1 MFLEY
6 GVNDHG
12 ELVRIDETGRGRL
25 DGVYCPYCR
34 RPLLARKGKVLAP
47 HFAHDGETCRAADRD
62 ADVINLPV
70 YDRFLLHLSPA
81 ELQALRVA
89 AGDRSVS
96 PSESTLSLRQR
107 LYDKGVIADN
117 TYTRSTEVTK
127 LGKIPLGKL
136 SLMLFCDVQE
146 PLIRQRHEEL
156 EDAAYRAINTAD
168 YATAI
173 TDLQLYR
180 AQWQRVLSLTLY
192 FLEITHTGGVLHK
205 IGVTN
210 RAVDARAAE
219 VAADLRAA
227 ELQGVSVKVVDT
239 WSHRGNVEL
248 YFKYRY
254 ATQQQ
259 RINAL
264 TEYFQFADVK
274 SVLRDLRRMKPKTLD
289 ALEMEVASGAPSRLE
304 RGEPREVLAFED
316 YHFIERCAREVSDP
330 SEAKNM
336 AATIWRRN
344 WSYDPYPVAV
354 YADHFGDW
362 YHRHYAAEF
371 EEWQRLQLEK
381 QAAKEAADR
390 AAARRDA
397 IRLGMQAAADRGQR
411 VGRPA
416 DDPAQIVASYPA
428 VVAALQSG
436 LSLRGAASAAGVAV
450 NTVRKVKQAIDTLKE
465 NQKPHGQ

>member
-81 ELQALRVA
+81 ELKALRVA

-96 PSESTLSLRQR
+96 PSETTLSLRQR
-107 LYDKGVIADN
+107 LYDKGMIADN

-127 LGKIPLGKL
+127 LGNIPLGKL

-156 EDAAYRAINTAD
+156 EDAAYRAIGTVD
-168 YATAI
+168 YSTAI

-192 FLEITHTGGVLHK
+192 FLEIAHAGGILHK

-210 RAVDARAAE
+210 RTVEARAAE
-219 VAADLRAA
+219 VAADLRVAGL
-227 ELQGVSVKVVDT
+227 EGVSVKVIDT
-239 WSHRGNVEL
+239 WDRRGNVEL

-254 ATQQQ
+254 AGQQW
-259 RINAL
+259 RINTL
-264 TEYFQFADVK
+264 TEYFQFTDVK

-289 ALEMEVASGAPSRLE
+289 ALEMEVASGGPSRIE

-316 YHFIERCAREVSDP
+316 YLFIERCAREVSDP
-330 SEAKNM
+330 REAQNM

-354 YADHFGDW
+354 YADHFGAW

-371 EEWQRLQLEK
+371 AEREARRAAD

-390 AAARRDA
+390 AAARRNA
-397 IRLGMQAAADRGQR
+397 IRLGMQAAAERGQH

-416 DDPAQIVASYPA
+416 DDPAQIVASYHA
-428 VVAALQSG
+428 VVAAIRGG
-436 LSLRGAASAAGVAV
+436 LSLRAAAAATGVAV
-450 NTVRKVKQAIDTLKE
+450 NTVRKVKAALDTLDT
-465 NQKPHGQ
+465 PPT

>member
-12 ELVRIDETGRGRL
+12 ELVRIDEAGRGRL

-62 ADVINLPV
+62 ADLINLPV
-70 YDRFLLHLSPA
+70 YNRFLLHLSPA
-81 ELQALRVA
+81 ELQALRVM

-96 PSESTLSLRQR
+96 PSEATLNLRHR
-107 LYDKGVIADN
+107 LYDKGMIADN
-117 TYTRSTEVTK
+117 SYTRETELTK

-146 PLIRQRHEEL
+146 PMIRQRHEEL
-156 EDAAYRAINTAD
+156 EAAAYAAIDTAD
-168 YATAI
+168 YSTAI

-192 FLEITHTGGVLHK
+192 FLEITHAGGILHK

-210 RAVDARAAE
+210 RAVEARAAE

-227 ELQGVSVKVVDT
+227 GLEGVSVKVVDT
-239 WSHRGNVEL
+239 WDRRGNVEL
-248 YFKYRY
+248 YFKHRY
-254 ATQQQ
+254 AGQQQ
-259 RINAL
+259 RIGAL

-274 SVLRDLRRMKPKTLD
+274 SVLRDLRRMKPKALN
-289 ALEMEVASGAPSRLE
+289 ALEIEVASGAPSRLE
-304 RGEPREVLAFED
+304 RGEPRELLAFDD
-316 YHFIERCAREVSDP
+316 YLFIERCAREVRDP
-330 SEAKNM
+330 GEVDSI
-336 AATIWRRN
+336 AAAVWRRN
-344 WSYDPYPVAV
+344 WRYHPYPVAV
-354 YADHFGDW
+354 YVEQFGAW
-362 YHRHYAAEF
+362 YRQRYAAEF
-371 EEWQRLQLEK
+371 ADWQQYQLEK

-397 IRLGMQAAADRGQR
+397 IRQGMQQAAERGQH

-428 VVAALQSG
+428 VVAAIRDG
-436 LSLRGAASAAGVAV
+436 LSLRAAAAAVGVAV
-450 NTVRKVKQAIDTLKE
+450 NTVRKVKAALEHIME
-465 NQKPHGQ
+465 NEKPHE